1 MSLEAAVAVPFRQSG
16 KDRLGEGEFVVA
28 LSLDRDWFSPDQ
40 AKRLVDVAQGRG
52 LVAVEDGDLVPQ
64 FDPGEASVP
73 ENFVPDESI
82 LREQSTFER
91 ALDAVVAAGI
101 DKQEAVAAINERQRT
116 LAITLEAAA
125 VVYAREHDVDV
136 GALAGTVREELLAD
150 GAEAS
155 GEVGDEASER
165 ADGGTGEGV
174 DDRSEDAGG
183 EAA

>member
-64 FDPGEASVP
+64 FDPGQVSVP

-125 VVYAREHDVDV
+125 VVYAREHGVDVD
-136 GALAGTVREELLAD
+136 ALAGTVREELLAA
-150 GAEAS
+150 GSAA
-155 GEVGDEASER
+155 GEEPDDAADEEVA
-165 ADGGTGEGV
+165 
-174 DDRSEDAGG
+174 
-183 EAA
+183 